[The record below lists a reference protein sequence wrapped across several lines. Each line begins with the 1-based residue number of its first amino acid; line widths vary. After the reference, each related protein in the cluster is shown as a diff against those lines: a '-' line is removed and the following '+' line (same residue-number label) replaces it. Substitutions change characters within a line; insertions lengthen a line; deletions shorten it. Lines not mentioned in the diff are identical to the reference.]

1 MEQCSIDE
9 QSNINLSALIGSRIC
24 HDLISPIGA
33 INNGLE
39 LLGMTDSQAGPEMA
53 LISESVENA
62 TARIRFFRVAYG
74 AAGDQMMGRP
84 EVTSILKDLAKGG
97 RLEYEWNPEAP
108 LPRAQVRLA
117 FLGLQCIETSMPF
130 GGKVTVT
137 VNNGRWVLRGAA
149 NKITAEPDL
158 WNNLTDS
165 NNCTTASPAQVQF
178 KLLPILAA
186 ELKRTLNVDT
196 TETMVKIQF

>member
-1 MEQCSIDE
+1 MEQCSINE
-9 QSNINLSALIGSRIC
+9 QCNINLSALIGSRIC

-39 LLGMTDSQAGPEMA
+39 LLGMTASQVGPEMA

-84 EVTSILKDLAKGG
+84 EVVSILKDLAKGG
-97 RLEYEWNPEAP
+97 RLDYEWEPETP

-117 FLGLQCIETSMPF
+117 FLGLQCIETAMPF
-130 GGKVTVT
+130 GGKVSIT
-137 VNNGRWVLRGAA
+137 VNDSRWVLCGTA
-149 NKITAEPDL
+149 NKVTIEPDL
-158 WNNLTDS
+158 WDNLTDTTK
-165 NNCTTASPAQVQF
+165 CTAVSPAQVQF
-178 KLLPILAA
+178 LLLPILAA
-186 ELKRTLNVDT
+186 EMERNLSVDS
-196 TETMVKIQF
+196 TETTIKVQF